1 MQGLD
6 FSAIA
11 PELILL
17 GLATVLLLLELV
29 IKQKEYI
36 AVLTLFGVLAA
47 FFSLSTRG
55 GSFADVFELDAYS
68 YVFKVIFLVNLTLT
82 ILLSIRYMKIKNSS
96 FGEYY
101 SLLVFSTVGMMLMV
115 SATNL
120 MLIYLGL
127 ELMAL
132 STYILAGFIRH
143 DKHSTEAALKYFL
156 MGAFSTAIILYG
168 MSLLYGTTGTMD
180 IARIGAYIHYRGL
193 MGNPLLLISMVLFIV
208 SFGFKIAAVPFHMW
222 APDVYEGAPTSV
234 TAFMSV
240 GPKAAGFA
248 VLAKVLLTVFPSMID
263 NWSVI
268 VTALAILTMLV
279 GNLIALAQSN
289 LKRMLAYSS
298 IAHAGYMLLGLVPGS
313 AEGVLGIMTYL
324 FIYMFMNVGAFSI
337 LILLTTQDCKCETLN
352 DLEGLAK
359 THPFVAAIML
369 VFMFSLAGIPPTGGF
384 IGKFSIFLSLLHA
397 QHRWLAIAAVLFSAI
412 SAFYYLRVVMY
423 MYMRQPEVARPD
435 TGIADSF
442 ALRLAL
448 SVSLVMTLM
457 LGIMP
462 QQLIDSMR
470 HMFRFI

>member
-6 FSAIA
+6 FSVIA

-17 GLATVLLLLELV
+17 AVGMLMLLLELV
-29 IKQKEYI
+29 IKRKEYI
-36 AVLTLFGVLAA
+36 AVLTLIGVLAA
-47 FFSLSTRG
+47 FFAFNIRG
-55 GSFADVFELDAYS
+55 GDFAGLFVFDAYS
-68 YVFKVIFLVNLTLT
+68 YVFKVIFLINLSLT
-82 ILLSIRYMKIKNSS
+82 ILLSINYMKVKGSS

-120 MLIYLGL
+120 LIIYLGL

-132 STYILAGFIRH
+132 STYILAGSIRH
-143 DKHSTEAALKYFL
+143 DKCSTEAALKYFL

-180 IARIGAYIHYRGL
+180 IGKIGAYIHYNGL
-193 MGNPLLLISMVLFIV
+193 AGNPLLLISMVLFIV
-208 SFGFKIAAVPFHMW
+208 SFGFKVAAVPFHMW

-248 VLAKVLLTVFPSMID
+248 VFVKVMLTAFPSMVD
-263 NWSVI
+263 NWSAI
-268 VTALAILTMLV
+268 VTGLAILTMLV
-279 GNLIALAQSN
+279 GNLVALAQSSI
-289 LKRMLAYSS
+289 KRMLAYSS
-298 IAHAGYMLLGLVPGS
+298 IAHAGYVLLGLVPAS
-313 AEGVLGIMTYL
+313 DEGVLGIMTYL
-324 FIYMFMNVGAFSI
+324 FIYMFMNIGAFSV
-337 LILLTTQDCKCETLN
+337 LILLTTQDYKGDTLK

-359 THPFVAAIML
+359 THPFIAVIML
-369 VFMFSLAGIPPTGGF
+369 VFMFSLTGIPPTGGF
-384 IGKFSIFLSLLHA
+384 IGKFSIFMSLIHA
-397 QHRWLAIAAVLFSAI
+397 QHQWLAMIAILFSAI

-435 TGIADSF
+435 TGISDSF
-442 ALRLAL
+442 ALRLAM
-448 SVSLVMTLM
+448 SISLVMTLM

-462 QQLIDSMR
+462 QRLIDSMR
-470 HMFRFI
+470 HLFRFI